1 MTKVMLAI
9 DGGPPSVDSAPFQW
23 PFASEAIRNA
33 VSEAMSDGSWGQYD
47 GRWTRDL
54 IELLKINFQSEEA
67 MLCSSGTIAVELALR
82 GAGVQAESEVILAGY
97 DFPGN
102 FRAIEAIGARPVLV
116 DVVPN
121 GWVLS
126 AEQLSEA
133 LTPQTSA
140 VIVSHLHG
148 QIADL
153 EQIQSVLRDHNLDT
167 EQQVMLIEDACQVP
181 GGKILGRP
189 LGSFCDVAAL
199 SFGGSKLLSAGRG
212 GAILTNRSDIL
223 QRAKIF
229 AHRGNDAF
237 PMCQLQAATL
247 CPQFDTLP
255 EMTEVRHR
263 NATQLIESTSS
274 LDELVGLQQIVDGAT
289 PAYYKVPWLLKDR
302 TPGWSRSELV
312 SALKAEGLP
321 IGEGFRGFL
330 RRSPRRCRKTGTLV
344 NCQIASQ
351 QTIVL
356 HHPVLLEPEETLQ
369 LIATAIH
376 KVVTNSR

>member
-1 MTKVMLAI
+1 MLAI

-33 VSEAMSDGSWGQYD
+33 VSEAMSDGSWGSYD

-54 IELLKINFQSEEA
+54 IELLKANFQSEEA

-126 AEQLSEA
+126 ADQLSEA

-148 QIADL
+148 QIADV
-153 EQIQSVLRDHNLDT
+153 EQIQSVIRDHNLNVD
-167 EQQVMLIEDACQVP
+167 QQVILVEDACQAP
-181 GGKILGRP
+181 GGKLNGRP
-189 LGSFCDVAAL
+189 LGSFCDVSAV

-212 GAILTNRSDIL
+212 GAILTNRPEIH

-263 NATQLIESTSS
+263 NATRLIDSTSS
-274 LDELVGLQQIVDGAT
+274 LDELVGLQQIVDEST

-312 SALKAEGLP
+312 NALQAEGLP

-356 HHPVLLEPEETLQ
+356 QHPVLLEPEETLT
-369 LIATAIH
+369 LVASAIH

>member
-1 MTKVMLAI
+1 MLAI

-23 PFASEAIRNA
+23 PFANEAIRNA

-47 GRWTRDL
+47 GRWTQNL
-54 IELLKINFQSEEA
+54 IELLKQNFQSKEA

-82 GAGVQAESEVILAGY
+82 GAGVQADSEVVLAGY

-121 GWVLS
+121 GWVLN
-126 AEQLSEA
+126 AEQLADA

-148 QIADL
+148 QVADL
-153 EQIQSVLRDHNLDT
+153 EQIQAVIRDHNLSGGR
-167 EQQVMLIEDACQVP
+167 QVILVEDACQVP
-181 GGKILGRP
+181 GGSLHGKP
-189 LGSFCDVAAL
+189 LGSWGDVSAL

-212 GAILTNRSDIL
+212 GAILTDHSDIL

-229 AHRGNDAF
+229 AQRGNDAF

-255 EMTEVRHR
+255 DMTEVRHQ
-263 NATQLIESTSS
+263 NATQLIDSISS

-312 SALKAEGLP
+312 GALKAEGLP

-356 HHPVLLEPEETLQ
+356 HHPVLLEPEETLK
-369 LIATAIH
+369 LVADAIH

>member
-1 MTKVMLAI
+1 MLAI

-33 VSEAMSDGSWGQYD
+33 VSEAMSDGSWGQYE
-47 GRWTRDL
+47 GRWTKDL
-54 IELLKINFQSEEA
+54 IELLKVNFQSEEA

-121 GWVLS
+121 GWVLN
-126 AEQLSEA
+126 ADQLSEA

-153 EQIQSVLRDHNLDT
+153 EQIQSVIRDHNLNVD
-167 EQQVMLIEDACQVP
+167 QQAILVEDACQAP
-181 GGKILGRP
+181 GGKLNGRP
-189 LGSFCDVAAL
+189 LGSFGDVSAL

-212 GAILTNRSDIL
+212 GAILTNRPEIH

-263 NATQLIESTSS
+263 NATRLIDSTSS
-274 LDELVGLQQIVDGAT
+274 LDELVGLQQNVDGST

-312 SALKAEGLP
+312 SALQAEGLP

-351 QTIVL
+351 QTIAL
-356 HHPVLLEPEETLQ
+356 QHPVLLEPEETLT
-369 LIATAIH
+369 LVASAIH
-376 KVVTNSR
+376 KVVNNSR

>member
-1 MTKVMLAI
+1 MLAI
-9 DGGPPSVDSAPFQW
+9 DGGPPSVESEPFQW

-47 GRWTRDL
+47 GRWTRQL
-54 IELLKINFQSEEA
+54 IELLKHNFQTAEA

-82 GAGVQAESEVILAGY
+82 GAGVPQDSEVIQAGY

-116 DVVPN
+116 DVVAN
-121 GWVLS
+121 GWVLC
-126 AEQLSEA
+126 AEQLADA

-153 EQIQSVLRDHNLDT
+153 NQIQSVISEHNLNS
-167 EQQVMLIEDACQVP
+167 QQKVVTIEDACQVP
-181 GGKILGRP
+181 GGQLHGKP
-189 LGSFCDVAAL
+189 LGSFCDVSAL

-247 CPQFDTLP
+247 CPQFETLP

-263 NATQLIESTSS
+263 KACGLIESTSS
-274 LDELVGLQQIVDGAT
+274 LDELVGLNQIVDET
-289 PAYYKVPWLLKDR
+289 IPAYYKIPWLLKDR

-312 SALKAEGLP
+312 NALKAEGLP
-321 IGEGFRGFL
+321 VGEGFRGFL

-344 NCQIASQ
+344 NSQIASQ

-356 HHPVLLEPEETLQ
+356 HHPVLLESENTLE
-369 LIATAIH
+369 LVAAAIH